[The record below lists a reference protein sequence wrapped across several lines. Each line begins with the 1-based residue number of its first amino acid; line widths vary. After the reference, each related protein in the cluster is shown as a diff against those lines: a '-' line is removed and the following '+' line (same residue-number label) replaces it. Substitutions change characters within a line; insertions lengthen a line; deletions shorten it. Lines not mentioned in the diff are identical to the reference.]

1 MELDGLLVIKST
13 STESLLILGLLLI
26 RRIWK
31 GGSEK
36 GGISAVN
43 PSPRIMIIIYLPLHK
58 VLLQILKGIH
68 KCRMKHVSH
77 KWHCFH
83 TCSLHIPP

>member
-13 STESLLILGLLLI
+13 STESLLTLGLLLI

-36 GGISAVN
+36 GRNQCCESE
-43 PSPRIMIIIYLPLHK
+43 SIMIYLPLHK
-58 VLLQILKGIH
+58 VLLQILKGIR